1 MKLTRAFMPLLIIGL
16 LTATHFRIVAQQPN
30 IPIPPEPQNRS
41 AKTTTQ
47 SLRPSAKKARRRK
60 PPIVR
65 PVIPPVT
72 VLHNP
77 EYLSGEASV
86 TVAANSNPLIRIGI
100 AQNGVTLIEFPSAD
114 KFFAVHAG
122 NSDLVTVEK
131 SPSLKRDH
139 RLILRAGNGFLVPP
153 ARAKGPDAILPAT
166 SIIAQMDSGMA
177 ITLVAY
183 PVPLLKQQAHRLVIN
198 YNRDEVVSARRT
210 AGLATNL
217 VGLDPSSNSELAV
230 ASVALKSIDSS
241 LASAD
246 IVTQSLE
253 PPNPTKPDYKQPT
266 EEALNQATSN
276 PKLFAKWTEQR
287 HGLRISTV
295 SPRELNDTVRLV
307 LFAVRNVG
315 TEPLRLISGY
325 PDLYVETL
333 NENRRPVEAGPKV
346 EKLYLASSADDNL
359 ISPGTTRYFALAYV
373 APILGVQQHLKVV
386 VAHMNAADEPA
397 MADLNAVA
405 R

>member
-1 MKLTRAFMPLLIIGL
+1 MKFARASITLFATALITTTLFTVG
-16 LTATHFRIVAQQPN
+16 AQQSNEEKTPK
-30 IPIPPEPQNRS
+30 PFDPS
-41 AKTTTQ
+41 AKTTIQ
-47 SLRPSAKKARRRK
+47 SVRSSVKTPRRK
-60 PPIVR
+60 PPMTR
-65 PVIPPVT
+65 PVIPAVT

-139 RLILRAGNGFLVPP
+139 HLVLRAGNGFIVPS
-153 ARAKGPDAILPAT
+153 ARAKGHDAVLPAT

-177 ITLVAY
+177 ITLMIY
-183 PVPLLKQQAHRLVIN
+183 PVPFLKQQAHRLVIN
-198 YNRDEVVSARRT
+198 YKRDEVISSRRA

-217 VGLDPSSNSELAV
+217 VEPE
-230 ASVALKSIDSS
+230 IDSQS
-241 LASAD
+241 EAGIASA
-246 IVTQSLE
+246 
-253 PPNPTKPDYKQPT
+253 PPSIIKSTDALSAPRPTESKVPTVDFKQPT
-266 EEALNQATSN
+266 DDALKEAAAN
-276 PKLFAKWTEQR
+276 PKLFKNWTEQR

-295 SPRELNDTVRLV
+295 PPRELNETVRLV
-307 LFAVRNVG
+307 LFAVRNTG
-315 TEPLRLISGY
+315 SEPLRLISGY

-333 NENRRPVEAGPKV
+333 NDNRRPVEAGTRV
-346 EKLYLASSADDNL
+346 EKLYLASSAGDNL
-359 ISPGTTRYFALAYV
+359 ISPGMTLYFALAYE
-373 APILGVQQHLKVV
+373 APILGAQQHLKVV

-397 MADLNAVA
+397 TADLTALA

>member
-1 MKLTRAFMPLLIIGL
+1 MKLARASITLVITGVLMTTFFTVG
-16 LTATHFRIVAQQPN
+16 AQESNSEKKPVPFDHN
-30 IPIPPEPQNRS
+30 
-41 AKTTTQ
+41 AKTIRQ
-47 SLRPSAKKARRRK
+47 PVSPSFNRPRRRK
-60 PPIVR
+60 PSTAR

-72 VLHNP
+72 ILHNP

-139 RLILRAGNGFLVPP
+139 HLVLRAGNGFVVPS

-177 ITLVAY
+177 ITLMIY

-198 YNRDEVVSARRT
+198 YKRDEVISARRA

-217 VGLDPSSNSELAV
+217 VGPEPDSQVEVAV
-230 ASVALKSIDSS
+230 APSQPSVVESI
-241 LASAD
+241 AETAD
-246 IVTQSLE
+246 VSQIPE
-253 PPNPTKPDYKQPT
+253 PTKRTKPDFKQST
-266 EEALNQATSN
+266 EIALKQAVAD
-276 PKLFAKWTEQR
+276 PRLFKNWSEPR
-287 HGLRISTV
+287 HGLRISTLP
-295 SPRELNDTVRLV
+295 PRELNETVRLV
-307 LFAVRNVG
+307 LFAVRNAG
-315 TEPLRLISGY
+315 PEPLRLISGY

-333 NENRRPVEAGPKV
+333 NESRRPVEAGTKV
-346 EKLYLASSADDNL
+346 EKLYLASSAGDNL
-359 ISPGTTRYFALAYV
+359 ISPGMTLYFALAYE
-373 APILGVQQHLKVV
+373 APILGAQQHLKVV

-397 MADLNAVA
+397 TADLTALA